1 MSLRTSQEDYE
12 GNLDERVSPWFWEDK
27 PRPPEDRSLGFAC
40 RDLMRTLPRRGS
52 DVLHDSSNNTTAD
65 GRVRKEKKERSSI
78 CISGHVLT
86 ETGDRCLL

>member
-1 MSLRTSQEDYE
+1 MRATLTSAFLL
-12 GNLDERVSPWFWEDK
+12 GFGKTNHAP
-27 PRPPEDRSLGFAC
+27 PPEDRSLGFAC

-78 CISGHVLT
+78 CIGGHVLT